1 MTATSRTSEFR
12 ELIREAEKAIPEAKR
27 RKLNRAAKRGIDEQ
41 KHAQEAIN
49 REYVA
54 EGYNIVRMSS
64 VSRRALCP
72 ILSPRQLNHIG
83 TLSRMLVSVKKP
95 YLNLD
100 SRNPPMTR
108 QASRN
113 IDLGAADQSWANIKH
128 LTNEERDQIDLQA
141 RVILSRCSERIK
153 EMEQLEKRESHC
165 LHCLSAVEH
174 PTYAGRAELV
184 ASKTNPFTRLLP
196 ARLRQDEST
205 AASDFV
211 AAHHAS
217 ITWFLSRRLTEVS
230 QTLKELQ
237 EERMKRQLERTKT
250 LGSGATR
257 EAMFMTDTAPS
268 SSSSEASAPTGW
280 LGGASTL
287 ASSFAATMGTPS
299 LGDSMSLRSTPRTGS
314 FDENLEDLEDDD
326 ELELSASQIMQ
337 FETEN
342 ANILRDMQDTLA
354 SVQQA
359 ESRLMEISALQME
372 LVAHLT
378 KQTEQTE
385 QLYEDAIATAATV
398 EKGNEQL
405 KEARRR
411 ARDSRKWILLFLIG
425 ASLSLL
431 FLHYY

>member
-1 MTATSRTSEFR
+1 MAFASRTSEFR
-12 ELIREAEKAIPEAKR
+12 DIVKEKEKDVPEAKR
-27 RKLNRAAKRGIDEQ
+27 RKLSRSARRTADEQ
-41 KHAQEAIN
+41 RDVQETLS
-49 REYVA
+49 REYIT
-54 EGYNIVRMSS
+54 EGYNI
-64 VSRRALCP
+64 
-72 ILSPRQLNHIG
+72 LNHIN
-83 TLSRMLVSVKKP
+83 TLSRMLTSVRKP

-100 SRNPPMTR
+100 SRGPPLLR
-108 QASRN
+108 QTSRN
-113 IDLGAADQSWANIKH
+113 IDLSGPEQQSWGNIKH
-128 LTNEERDQIDLQA
+128 LTNEERDQVDLQA

-153 EMEQLEKRESHC
+153 DMEALEKR
-165 LHCLSAVEH
+165 
-174 PTYAGRAELV
+174 RAELV
-184 ASKTNPFTRLLP
+184 TSRTNPLARFLP
-196 ARLRQDEST
+196 ARLRQDETT
-205 AASDFV
+205 ATSDFV

-217 ITWFLSRRLTEVS
+217 VTWYLSRRLTDTS
-230 QTLKELQ
+230 QTLKDMQ
-237 EERMKRQLERTKT
+237 EERMKRQLERTRT

-257 EAMFMTDTAPS
+257 EAMFMTDAPPSS
-268 SSSSEASAPTGW
+268 SSSSEAGMPTAAGGW
-280 LGGASTL
+280 LGGASSL
-287 ASSFAATMGTPS
+287 AV
-299 LGDSMSLRSTPRTGS
+299 RSTPKTSS
-314 FDENLEDLEDDD
+314 FSLSDENLDDTEDDE
-326 ELELSASQIMQ
+326 ELELSQSQIMQ

-398 EKGNEQL
+398 EKGNVQL
-405 KEARRR
+405 KEAKRR

>member
-1 MTATSRTSEFR
+1 MTASDRTVEFR
-12 ELIREAEKAIPEAKR
+12 QLVKEAAEGIPDAKR
-27 RKLNRAAKRGIDEQ
+27 RKLNRPSRRSQDGQ
-41 KHAQEAIN
+41 KDGQDDLN
-49 REYVA
+49 KQYMA
-54 EGYNIVRMSS
+54 EGYIILNNIT
-64 VSRRALCP
+64 
-72 ILSPRQLNHIG
+72 
-83 TLSRMLVSVKKP
+83 TLSRMVSSVRKP

-100 SRNPPMTR
+100 ARSTPFARQPSRT
-108 QASRN
+108 
-113 IDLGAADQSWANIKH
+113 IDLGGSDSSSWANIKH
-128 LTNEERDQIDLQA
+128 LSNEERDQIDLQA

-153 EMEQLEKRESHC
+153 EMEVLEKR
-165 LHCLSAVEH
+165 
-174 PTYAGRAELV
+174 RAELA
-184 ASKTNPFTRLLP
+184 ASKTNPLIRFLP
-196 ARLRQDEST
+196 ARLRQDETT
-205 AASDFV
+205 AANDFI

-217 ITWFLSRRLTEVS
+217 ITWYLSRRLTEAS
-230 QTLKELQ
+230 QALKEMQ

-250 LGSGATR
+250 LGSGAAR
-257 EAMFMTDTAPS
+257 EAMFMTDVPS
-268 SSSSEASAPTGW
+268 SSSSSSDNNSPASGSGGW
-280 LGGASTL
+280 LGGASQL
-287 ASSFAATMGTPS
+287 ASNFITGSS
-299 LGDSMSLRSTPRTGS
+299 LGDPSATSGRSTPKSTAYTD
-314 FDENLEDLEDDD
+314 FMDDTDDD
-326 ELELSASQIMQ
+326 VEELELTQSQIMQ

-342 ANILRDMQDTLA
+342 ANILQNMQDALA

-398 EKGNEQL
+398 EKGNVQL